1 MTFRSP
7 ATNAVRRSPA
17 LRADDAWVAKYMPIP
32 FVEHGRAFRGAD
44 CRGLVFLILE
54 HEAGER
60 VPELAELIG
69 NEHRSARDAAALV
82 QAHAGQWRPVPPTP
96 AGDYPRFCVLL
107 FTVGGLPTH
116 VAVSMG
122 GRRFIHTQKG
132 AGVRIGSLDEAEP
145 GEGFWGSRLEGAYQY
160 GV

>member
-7 ATNAVRRSPA
+7 ATNAVRRCPA
-17 LRADDAWVAKYMPIP
+17 VRGDDAWVARYLPVP

-54 HEAGER
+54 HETGLR

-69 NEHRSARDAAALV
+69 SEHRSARDAAALV
-82 QAHAGQWRPVPPTP
+82 EAHVGQWSRIEADA
-96 AGDYPRFCVLL
+96 AGSYPRFCVLL

-132 AGVRIGSLDEAEP
+132 AGVRTGSLDEAEP
-145 GEGFWGSRLEGAYQY
+145 GEGFWGSRLEGAYRY